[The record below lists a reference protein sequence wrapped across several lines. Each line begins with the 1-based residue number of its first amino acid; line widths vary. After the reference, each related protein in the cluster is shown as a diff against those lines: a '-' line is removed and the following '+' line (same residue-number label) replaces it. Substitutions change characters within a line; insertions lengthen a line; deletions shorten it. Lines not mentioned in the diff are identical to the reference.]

1 MFGKGRRIKRDDISQ
16 ESLLAFYFDVYH
28 LPCLIKSPFR
38 EDNNPSFSFYM
49 TQNGNIRYNDFASGE
64 KGTLIEAIAKLKD
77 VRIENVW
84 PLIRE
89 DFSSPEYTK
98 NSRID
103 RVITTRVEQ
112 RKDFRIKI
120 RSWQPY
126 DIDYWAS
133 FGVNLAFLSKMEVY
147 PISHVF
153 VDFKGILW
161 PFQCDKYA
169 YAYVERKEGFVSY
182 KIYQPFNKK
191 GRKWQTKMDKTTI
204 GLWTK
209 LPEKGDRV
217 CICSSYKDA
226 MSLWANTGIP
236 AVAIQA
242 EGFSISEH
250 AQKDLRDR
258 FTDVIIILDNDEPGI
273 KYAES
278 LAKATGFRNVTLPQF
293 DGGKDISDLYKYLDN
308 KEKFRQIILGLL

>member
-89 DFSSPEYTK
+89 DFSSPEYTE

-120 RSWQPY
+120 RPWQPY

-161 PFQCDKYA
+161 PFACDKYA

-191 GRKWQTKMDKTTI
+191 GRKWQTNMDKTTI

-258 FTDVIIILDNDEPGI
+258 FTDVIIILDNDEPGL

-293 DGGKDISDLYKYLDN
+293 DGGKDISDLYKHLDN
-308 KEKFRQIILGLL
+308 KEKFRQTIFGLL